1 MEGATM
7 TGCMPHIDLEPD
19 VQLHHF
25 DHLSCLLQ
33 GLCDIISKALLLFLQ
48 ALPAL
53 KPDKILYLQ
62 ISAHLFA
69 CLLQHL
75 MNLLCIVFHIPLIK
89 QAALLVELH
98 WAKHPSE
105 AFLYPSI

>member
-1 MEGATM
+1 M
-7 TGCMPHIDLEPD
+7 TGCMPYIDAEPD
-19 VQLHHF
+19 LQF
-25 DHLSCLLQ
+25 YQCYHLSCLLQ

-53 KPDKILYLQ
+53 EPDKTLYLQ

-75 MNLLCIVFHIPLIK
+75 LDLLCIVFHIPLIK
-89 QAALLVELH
+89 QAALLVELRS
-98 WAKHPSE
+98 AKHSSE
-105 AFLYPSI
+105 AFLFPSI

>member
-1 MEGATM
+1 MM
-7 TGCMPHIDLEPD
+7 TGCMPHMGSEPD
-19 VQLHHF
+19 TQLNHSG
-25 DHLSCLLQ
+25 HLSCLLQ

-48 ALPAL
+48 ALTAL
-53 KPDKILYLQ
+53 KPDEVLYVQ
-62 ISAHLFA
+62 ISAHLLA

-75 MNLLCIVFHIPLIK
+75 VNLLCIVFHIPLIK
-89 QAALLVELH
+89 QAALLVELR